1 MIEFLHLFSAKNYT
15 YHVQSFLTLISNF
28 KLID

>member
-15 YHVQSFLTLISNF
+15 YHVQSFLTLNF